1 MCRPYLSERLKN
13 NDSVLVI
20 FEIFDT
26 SHNSQ
31 RLDHL
36 ITGINAFFQDLEDL
50 RMLSETQKQQYADLT
65 AKLNNTQVQCYPK
78 IQGVLS
84 APGLH
89 HDVWSDASQFHVQ
102 KTLEQTQDEL
112 HETHE
117 NLKQANFA
125 IRERDFVIAS
135 QREAG

>member
-1 MCRPYLSERLKN
+1 
-13 NDSVLVI
+13 
-20 FEIFDT
+20 
-26 SHNSQ
+26 
-31 RLDHL
+31 
-36 ITGINAFFQDLEDL
+36 
-50 RMLSETQKQQYADLT
+50 MLSETQKQQYADLT
-65 AKLNNTQVQCYPK
+65 AKLNNTQVLFYPN
-78 IQGVLS
+78 IQGILS

-89 HDVWSDASQFHVQ
+89 DVRSDASLCHVQ

>member
-1 MCRPYLSERLKN
+1 MFRPYLWERLKN
-13 NDSVLVI
+13 NDSMLVI

-65 AKLNNTQVQCYPK
+65 AKLNNTQVQCYPI

-89 HDVWSDASQFHVQ
+89 DVWSDASQFNVQ